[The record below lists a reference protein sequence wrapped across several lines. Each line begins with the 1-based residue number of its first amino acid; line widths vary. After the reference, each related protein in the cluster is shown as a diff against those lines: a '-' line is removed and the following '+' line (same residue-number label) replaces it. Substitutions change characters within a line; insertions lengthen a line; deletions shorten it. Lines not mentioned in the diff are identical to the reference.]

1 MARCNMSIERCLGV
15 IFIESTAEIT
25 FSFPRNAVQVEY
37 ITIYTTYIVR
47 THKVQVLIRIMHILH
62 EVLHD
67 YLQPQ

>member
-1 MARCNMSIERCLGV
+1 MPRCD
-15 IFIESTAEIT
+15 FFFESTAEIT
-25 FSFPRNAVQVEY
+25 FFFPYAVEVEY

-62 EVLHD
+62 KVLHD